1 MEQSY
6 GDIETFLALFPGDQ
20 VIEKKALGV
29 VVSILKAVEDAV
41 GYYLEN
47 IGVSLVYLPRVSS
60 ALTDADLAL
69 LFFVQSV
76 ESQQS
81 RVVGR
86 GL

>member
-1 MEQSY
+1 LEQSF

-47 IGVSLVYLPRVSS
+47 IGVS
-60 ALTDADLAL
+60 
-69 LFFVQSV
+69 FV
-76 ESQQS
+76 
-81 RVVGR
+81 
-86 GL
+86 